1 MVRVIIG
8 LGSNLGNKEQNI
20 SNAIDKMFFLSNL
33 KKSDF
38 FYSEA
43 LLLKDS
49 DPSWNIPYVNAAV
62 SGDTNLAP
70 ENLLKALKDVESEMG
85 RDLESPRFS
94 PRVIDLD
101 ILFYGNQ
108 SISLKN
114 ITIPHFDFYNREFA
128 YVPVMQIEPEFDG
141 VDWSRIAKNKR

>member
-20 SNAIDKMFFLSNL
+20 LNAIEKMAFLGNS

-49 DPSWNIPYVNAAV
+49 DPAWNIPYVNAAV
-62 SGDTNLAP
+62 SGDTNLSP
-70 ENLLKALKDVESEMG
+70 EDLLKELKNIENDMG
-85 RDLESPRFS
+85 RDLNAPKFS
-94 PRVIDLD
+94 PRIIDLD
-101 ILFYGNQ
+101 ILFYGNK
-108 SISLKN
+108 SILLKN

-128 YVPVMQIEPEFDG
+128 YAPVRQIEPEFDG
-141 VDWSRIAKNKR
+141 IDWSKVAQNKR

>member
-20 SNAIDKMFFLSNL
+20 LNAIDKMDFLGNI

-62 SGDTNLAP
+62 SGDANLSP
-70 ENLLKALKDVESEMG
+70 EELLKALKSIESNMG
-85 RDLESPRFS
+85 RDLEAPRFS
-94 PRVIDLD
+94 PRIIDLD

-108 SISLKN
+108 SILLKN
-114 ITIPHFDFYNREFA
+114 IVIPHFDFYNREFA
-128 YVPVMQIEPEFDG
+128 YAPVKQIEPEFDG
-141 VDWSRIAKNKR
+141 IDWSKIPRK

>member
-20 SNAIDKMFFLSNL
+20 LNAIDKMDFLSSI

-62 SGDTNLAP
+62 SGDINLSP
-70 ENLLKALKDVESEMG
+70 EDLLKALKSIENNMG
-85 RDLESPRFS
+85 RDLEAPRFS
-94 PRVIDLD
+94 PRIIDLD

-108 SISLKN
+108 SILLKN

-128 YVPVMQIEPEFDG
+128 YVPVKQIEPEFDG
-141 VDWSRIAKNKR
+141 IDWSKISRK